1 MKFYRLIITAIL
13 ASVMFTSAVAQEVR
27 VRAELDTSKALIGD
41 QLHLRLTLEK
51 PPALQVNFPALSDK
65 LSDHVEIINVQAIDT
80 AAFSANSIT
89 LSQELLITVFDTG
102 FFEIPSLPFVIM
114 NQGSPDT
121 MNTLPLY
128 FQVFSVKADST
139 IRDIK
144 AVYKVP
150 LGFRDF
156 LPYLLLLTG
165 IGLIAWLLYLYYT
178 NRKSIGKL
186 LTTRNTYESPDVLAL
201 KELEQLRADK
211 PWMQNRVKH
220 FYIRISEVL
229 RVYIEQRFN
238 VPALERTTDEIL
250 ESLQDTPCKASEINR
265 LASVLKL
272 ADLVKFAKALP
283 EPNESALQ
291 IDTAVGFVVETSK
304 STELAPSDPSS
315 SEPANDTV
323 IINSNRSS

>member
-1 MKFYRLIITAIL
+1 MKLYGLIIQAIL
-13 ASVMFTSAVAQEVR
+13 ASVIITTAKAQEVR
-27 VRAELDTSKALIGD
+27 VRAALDTSKALIGD

-51 PPALQVNFPALSDK
+51 PPALKVSFPVFSDTLSAD
-65 LSDHVEIINVQAIDT
+65 VEIINVHAIDT
-80 AAFSANSIT
+80 SALSANSIT
-89 LSQELLITVFDTG
+89 LNQELLITVFDTG
-102 FFEIPSLPFVIM
+102 FFEIPSLPFVVM

-121 MNTLPLY
+121 MKTLPLY
-128 FQVFSVKADST
+128 FQVFSVKTDSI

-144 AVYKVP
+144 TVYKVP

-186 LTTRNTYESPDVLAL
+186 LTTRNTHESPDVLAL
-201 KELEQLRADK
+201 KELEQLREEK
-211 PWMQNRVKH
+211 PWMQNRVKY

-229 RVYIEQRFN
+229 RVYIEQRFK
-238 VPALERTTDEIL
+238 VPALERTTDEII
-250 ESLQDTPCKASEINR
+250 ESLQDTPCKAAEISR

-283 EPNESALQ
+283 EHNESALQ
-291 IDTAVGFVVETSK
+291 IDAAVGFVVETSRNA
-304 STELAPSDPSS
+304 EPES
-315 SEPANDTV
+315 SEPGNDPL
-323 IINSNRSS
+323 INNSNRSS

>member
-1 MKFYRLIITAIL
+1 MKLYRLIIPSIL
-13 ASVMFTSAVAQEVR
+13 ASLIIATTMAQEVR
-27 VRAELDTSKALIGD
+27 VRAELDTNKALIGD
-41 QLHLRLTLEK
+41 QLNLRLTVEK
-51 PPALQVNFPALSDK
+51 SPALQVNFPALSK
-65 LSDHVEIINVQAIDT
+65 ALSADIEILNVKAIDT
-80 AAFSANSIT
+80 SAFSANTIT
-89 LSQELLITVFDTG
+89 LIQELLITVFDTG
-102 FFEIPSLPFVIM
+102 FFEIPSLPFVVM

-121 MNTLPLY
+121 MNTLPVY

-165 IGLIAWLLYLYYT
+165 IGLIAWLLYIYYT

-186 LTTRNTYESPDVLAL
+186 LTTRNTHESPDVLAV
-201 KELEQLRADK
+201 KELEQLRAEK
-211 PWMQNRVKH
+211 PWMQNRVKY

-229 RVYIEQRFN
+229 RVYIEHRFK

-250 ESLQDTPCKASEINR
+250 ESLKDTSCSASEISR

-272 ADLVKFAKALP
+272 ADLVKFAKVLP
-283 EPNESALQ
+283 EHNESELQ
-291 IDTAVGFVVETSK
+291 IDAAVGFVVETSK
-304 STELAPSDPSS
+304 SLEPAPS
-315 SEPANDTV
+315 ETTNETL
-323 IINSNRSS
+323 INNSNRSS